1 MTEYQLVNLSILG
14 VSLYVDK
21 SDPGISQSLIRGK
34 PFGAKWHREPEFMD
48 LMEKAVERGDTVLDL
63 GANLGYATV
72 HLAKFVGE
80 TGRVIAVE
88 PSQKNFE
95 ILQKNIQLNGIEK
108 ISTAFNLAIA
118 DKVGQTEFHLADETN
133 LHSFLRTKHSKRSVT
148 VQTETIDSLFER
160 IGGFPNFIKMDVE
173 GAEVEVLEVF
183 VTFYK
188 NTPINGFEF

>member
-108 ISTAFNLAIA
+108 ISTAFN
-118 DKVGQTEFHLADETN
+118 
-133 LHSFLRTKHSKRSVT
+133 
-148 VQTETIDSLFER
+148 
-160 IGGFPNFIKMDVE
+160 
-173 GAEVEVLEVF
+173 
-183 VTFYK
+183 
-188 NTPINGFEF
+188 